1 MEKEEVLKL
10 EYTKIN
16 DDYTIA
22 TITYQNDDIL
32 KREYFDDDKLEV
44 MSTRQPE
51 FEYPFLFVRGYKTE
65 LDNKPIIIPNEDL
78 QFVKEKVKKINE
90 KYGIA
95 KKWYPDIDDR
105 YYYIS
110 FGSTNS
116 ISQNFWGNTF
126 NENQYLDKNIIF
138 KTREEAKFVADK
150 MLENVD
156 KWREEYQNE
165 YNNEKG
171 E

>member
-10 EYTKIN
+10 EYLKIN

-156 KWREEYQNE
+156 KWREEYQKKE
-165 YNNEKG
+165 S
-171 E
+171 

>member
-110 FGSTNS
+110 FGATNS
-116 ISQNFWGNTF
+116 INYSIWNNTSI
-126 NENQYLDKNIIF
+126 ENLYLEKNLIF
-138 KTREEAKFVADK
+138 KTSEEAKFVADK
-150 MLENVD
+150 MLENID
-156 KWREEYQNE
+156 NYREEYQ
-165 YNNEKG
+165 KG

>member
-1 MEKEEVLKL
+1 MQKEEVLKL

-90 KYGIA
+90 KYGVV

-116 ISQNFWGNTF
+116 ISQNFWSNTF

-138 KTREEAKFVADK
+138 KTREEAKFVANK
-150 MLENVD
+150 ILENID
-156 KWREEYQNE
+156 KWREEYQ
-165 YNNEKG
+165 KG

>member
-1 MEKEEVLKL
+1 MQEVLKL
-10 EYTKIN
+10 EYLKIN

-51 FEYPFLFVRGYKTE
+51 FEYPFLFVRGYRTE

-95 KKWYPDIDDR
+95 KKWCPNIDEK

-110 FGSTNS
+110 FGCGDDINCSY
-116 ISQNFWGNTF
+116 WDNTPM
-126 NENQYLDKNIIF
+126 ENRYLEKNLIF
-138 KTREEAKFVADK
+138 KTSEEAKFVADK
-150 MLENVD
+150 MLENID
-156 KWREEYQNE
+156 KWREEYQ
-165 YNNEKG
+165 KG

>member
-1 MEKEEVLKL
+1 MHQNNEILQRDAFYDNELKVISGA
-10 EYTKIN
+10 K
-16 DDYTIA
+16 
-22 TITYQNDDIL
+22 
-32 KREYFDDDKLEV
+32 
-44 MSTRQPE
+44 PE
-51 FEYPFLFVRGYKTE
+51 FVYPFLYVRGYKTE
-65 LDNKPIIIPNEDL
+65 LDNMPFAIPNEHL
-78 QFVKEKVKKINE
+78 EFVKEKVKKLNE
-90 KYGIA
+90 KYGMP
-95 KKWYPDIDDR
+95 KKWRLKINDK

-156 KWREEYQNE
+156 KWREEYQ
-165 YNNEKG
+165 KG

>member
-22 TITYQNDDIL
+22 TIVYQNDEIL
-32 KREYFDDDKLEV
+32 KREYFIDDKLLVASMEK
-44 MSTRQPE
+44 PE
-51 FEYPFLFVRGYKTE
+51 FDYPTLYIRGYKTKS
-65 LDNKPIIIPNEDL
+65 DNLPITIPNKHLE
-78 QFVKEKVKKINE
+78 FVKEKVKQLNE

-95 KKWYPDIDDR
+95 KKWCPNIDDK

-110 FGSTNS
+110 LGATTNINYS
-116 ISQNFWGNTF
+116 CWDNTF
-126 NENQYLDKNIIF
+126 IENRYLEKKLIF
-138 KTREEAKFVADK
+138 KTKEEAHFVANK
-150 MLENVD
+150 MLENID
-156 KWREEYQNE
+156 KWREEYQ
-165 YNNEKG
+165 KG

>member
-22 TITYQNDDIL
+22 TIVHQNNEIL
-32 KREYFDDDKLEV
+32 QRDAFYDNELKVISGAK
-44 MSTRQPE
+44 PE
-51 FEYPFLFVRGYKTE
+51 FVYPFLYVRGYKTE
-65 LDNKPIIIPNEDL
+65 LDNMPFAIPNEHL
-78 QFVKEKVKKINE
+78 EFVKEKVKKLNE
-90 KYGIA
+90 KYGMP
-95 KKWYPDIDDR
+95 KKWRLKINDK

-156 KWREEYQNE
+156 KWREEYQ
-165 YNNEKG
+165 KG

>member
-10 EYTKIN
+10 EYLKIN

-22 TITYQNDDIL
+22 TIAYQNDDIL

-44 MSTRQPE
+44 MSTRHPE
-51 FEYPFLFVRGYKTE
+51 FEYPFLFVRGYRTE

-138 KTREEAKFVADK
+138 KTRKEAKFVADK

-156 KWREEYQNE
+156 KWREEYQKKE
-165 YNNEKG
+165 S
-171 E
+171 

>member
-78 QFVKEKVKKINE
+78 QFVKEKVRKLNE
-90 KYGIA
+90 KYGIPT
-95 KKWYPDIDDR
+95 KWYPNIDDN

-110 FGSTNS
+110 FSSANNVSYT
-116 ISQNFWGNTF
+116 FWDNTF
-126 NENQYLDKNIIF
+126 TENRFLDKNLIF
-138 KTREEAKFVADK
+138 KTKEEAEFVANK

-156 KWREEYQNE
+156 KWREEYQKENKNE
-165 YNNEKG
+165 
-171 E
+171 

>member
-10 EYTKIN
+10 EYLKIN

-22 TITYQNDDIL
+22 TIVYQNDEIL
-32 KREYFDDDKLEV
+32 KRNHFKDYELGVKSFV
-44 MSTRQPE
+44 NPE
-51 FEYPFLFVRGYKTE
+51 FVYPNLYVRGYKTE
-65 LDNKPIIIPNEDL
+65 LDNLPITIPNDYVE
-78 QFVKEKVKKINE
+78 FVKEKVKNINE

-105 YYYIS
+105 YYYIF

-116 ISQNFWGNTF
+116 INYSVWGNTLY
-126 NENQYLDKNIIF
+126 ENRYLEKNLIF
-138 KTREEAKFVADK
+138 KTKEEAKFVANK
-150 MLENVD
+150 ILENID
-156 KWREEYQNE
+156 KWREEYQ
-165 YNNEKG
+165 KG

>member
-22 TITYQNDDIL
+22 TITYQNDEIL

-51 FEYPFLFVRGYKTE
+51 FEFPFLFVRGYKTE

-156 KWREEYQNE
+156 KWREEYQ
-165 YNNEKG
+165 KG
-171 E
+171 EEQ